1 MLAIR
6 QAGDQP
12 VDIYKDEF
20 LIERP
25 MLAALRS
32 PEEAVLLIDEI
43 DRSDHEFEAFLL
55 EFLSDFSIS
64 IPERG
69 TLRAHERPVVVLTSN
84 RTRELHEALRR
95 RCVYHWIDYP
105 TPDREARIVMMRASS
120 VAEAHGARRRRG
132 GRAAAARAADQAAG
146 CRRGGRLGRGRDAV
160 APARRALAGRLQ
172 ARDRRR
178 AQGRGGPHLRVG
190 PARPD
195 HRGGGGVSALPRA
208 AQPFVTF
215 PALLRANGFAVAPE
229 QTATFLEAVGLLGPR
244 SIADIRRA
252 AHATLAPPPD
262 RRAAFDALF
271 GMHFLG
277 EMEEGEALG
286 EPEDETVRVQEERAG
301 GAEPLVSD
309 EVNEAGQDAT
319 AAEALSVRR
328 FGPASDYE
336 VLRRFARAA
345 PAHLPR
351 RPGYRRMRARRGEYF
366 DTRRTLR
373 EAVRN
378 DGDVMTLRR
387 LKRRLRQ
394 RRILLLID
402 VSGSMKERTEQHLR
416 IAHALAHAVERIEV
430 FTFGTRLTRVTRA
443 MRLKN
448 RDMALAATSSIV
460 SDWDGGTRI
469 GEALQAFL
477 AVPRFAGYS
486 RGAVVLILSDGLERG
501 DPAAMREAVTRLS
514 RLAWRVSWLTP
525 LAADPNFTPQTEGL
539 KAILPLVDDLAD
551 GSSVAAVCAHV
562 LDLESKRAA

>member
-1 MLAIR
+1 M
-6 QAGDQP
+6 
-12 VDIYKDEF
+12 
-20 LIERP
+20 
-25 MLAALRS
+25 
-32 PEEAVLLIDEI
+32 
-43 DRSDHEFEAFLL
+43 
-55 EFLSDFSIS
+55 
-64 IPERG
+64 
-69 TLRAHERPVVVLTSN
+69 
-84 RTRELHEALRR
+84 
-95 RCVYHWIDYP
+95 
-105 TPDREARIVMMRASS
+105 S
-120 VAEAHGARRRRG
+120 V
-132 GRAAAARAADQAAG
+132 
-146 CRRGGRLGRGRDAV
+146 
-160 APARRALAGRLQ
+160 
-172 ARDRRR
+172 
-178 AQGRGGPHLRVG
+178 
-190 PARPD
+190 
-195 HRGGGGVSALPRA
+195 LPRA

-271 GMHFLG
+271 GAHFLG

-301 GAEPLVSD
+301 GAEPLISD
-309 EVNEAGQDAT
+309 EVNEAGQEAT

-328 FGPASDYE
+328 FGPASDHE
-336 VLRRFARAA
+336 VLRRFARSA
-345 PAHLPR
+345 PLHLPR

-477 AVPRFAGYS
+477 AVPRFAGYA

-501 DPAAMREAVTRLS
+501 DVSRDARGRDAALAARLACVVAHAARRRSEFHAADRRAEGDPAAGRRSRRRLVGRAPSARTSSIWKASGPHDRYRRRAPSHLAAGRHAVALRPDAAAHLRAVRADPPRLS
-514 RLAWRVSWLTP
+514 DRRVPGRPVRHRRRQVGVRAGQLAEGEIRGRGRVGERGGGHARLAAWHRRLC
-525 LAADPNFTPQTEGL
+525 GR
-539 KAILPLVDDLAD
+539 
-551 GSSVAAVCAHV
+551 H
-562 LDLESKRAA
+562 RR

>member
-1 MLAIR
+1 M
-6 QAGDQP
+6 
-12 VDIYKDEF
+12 
-20 LIERP
+20 
-25 MLAALRS
+25 
-32 PEEAVLLIDEI
+32 
-43 DRSDHEFEAFLL
+43 
-55 EFLSDFSIS
+55 
-64 IPERG
+64 
-69 TLRAHERPVVVLTSN
+69 
-84 RTRELHEALRR
+84 
-95 RCVYHWIDYP
+95 
-105 TPDREARIVMMRASS
+105 S
-120 VAEAHGARRRRG
+120 V
-132 GRAAAARAADQAAG
+132 
-146 CRRGGRLGRGRDAV
+146 
-160 APARRALAGRLQ
+160 
-172 ARDRRR
+172 
-178 AQGRGGPHLRVG
+178 
-190 PARPD
+190 
-195 HRGGGGVSALPRA
+195 LPRA
-208 AQPFVTF
+208 ARPFVTF

-229 QTATFLEAVGLLGPR
+229 QTTAFLEAVGLLGPK

-252 AHATLAPPPD
+252 AHATLAPPPE

-271 GMHFLG
+271 GAHFLG

-286 EPEDETVRVQEERAG
+286 EPDDETVRVQEERSG
-301 GAEPLVSD
+301 GAEPLLSD
-309 EVNEAGQDAT
+309 EVNEAGQEAT
-319 AAEALSVRR
+319 GAEALSVRR
-328 FGPASDYE
+328 FGAESDAE

-402 VSGSMKERTEQHLR
+402 VSGSMKERTETHLR

-448 RDMALAATSSIV
+448 REQALAATSTIV

-469 GEALQAFL
+469 GDALQAFL
-477 AVPRFAGYS
+477 GVPRFAGYS

-501 DPAAMREAVTRLS
+501 DPAAMRDAVTRLS

-551 GSSVAAVCAHV
+551 GSSVGAVCAHV
-562 LDLESKRAA
+562 LNLEGRRAA

>member
-1 MLAIR
+1 M
-6 QAGDQP
+6 
-12 VDIYKDEF
+12 
-20 LIERP
+20 
-25 MLAALRS
+25 
-32 PEEAVLLIDEI
+32 
-43 DRSDHEFEAFLL
+43 
-55 EFLSDFSIS
+55 
-64 IPERG
+64 
-69 TLRAHERPVVVLTSN
+69 
-84 RTRELHEALRR
+84 
-95 RCVYHWIDYP
+95 
-105 TPDREARIVMMRASS
+105 
-120 VAEAHGARRRRG
+120 
-132 GRAAAARAADQAAG
+132 
-146 CRRGGRLGRGRDAV
+146 
-160 APARRALAGRLQ
+160 
-172 ARDRRR
+172 
-178 AQGRGGPHLRVG
+178 
-190 PARPD
+190 
-195 HRGGGGVSALPRA
+195 SALPRA

-328 FGPASDYE
+328 FGPASDHE

-539 KAILPLVDDLAD
+539 KAILPLVDDLVD

-562 LDLESKRAA
+562 LALESKRAA

>member
-1 MLAIR
+1 
-6 QAGDQP
+6 
-12 VDIYKDEF
+12 
-20 LIERP
+20 
-25 MLAALRS
+25 
-32 PEEAVLLIDEI
+32 
-43 DRSDHEFEAFLL
+43 
-55 EFLSDFSIS
+55 
-64 IPERG
+64 
-69 TLRAHERPVVVLTSN
+69 
-84 RTRELHEALRR
+84 
-95 RCVYHWIDYP
+95 
-105 TPDREARIVMMRASS
+105 
-120 VAEAHGARRRRG
+120 
-132 GRAAAARAADQAAG
+132 
-146 CRRGGRLGRGRDAV
+146 
-160 APARRALAGRLQ
+160 
-172 ARDRRR
+172 
-178 AQGRGGPHLRVG
+178 
-190 PARPD
+190 
-195 HRGGGGVSALPRA
+195 
-208 AQPFVTF
+208 VTF

-271 GMHFLG
+271 GVHFLG

-286 EPEDETVRVQEERAG
+286 EPDDETVRVQEERAG

-319 AAEALSVRR
+319 AVEALSVRR
-328 FGPASDYE
+328 FGPASDHE

-477 AVPRFAGYS
+477 SVPRFAGYS

-562 LDLESKRAA
+562 LALESKRAA